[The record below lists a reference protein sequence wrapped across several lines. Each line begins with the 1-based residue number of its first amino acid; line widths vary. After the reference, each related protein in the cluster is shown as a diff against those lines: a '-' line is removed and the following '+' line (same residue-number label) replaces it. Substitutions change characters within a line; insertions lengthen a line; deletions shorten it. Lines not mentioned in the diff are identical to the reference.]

1 MQVNHFSH
9 MLLTLHLLPTLR
21 STPHSRLVCQ
31 SSDLHRATPSS
42 TAFASVSEINTD
54 IGPTYLYNRSKLAQI
69 LFIRALQ
76 HRLESSASG
85 SSGGGGGGAA
95 QTVYVNAV
103 HPGGVSTDQPQQ
115 AEEAYGVVGRIGV
128 ALARP
133 MMADPVKQGCR
144 PALYAATAEEVVQ
157 KGVTGCYIVP
167 DKKVTEPSGQAM
179 DGELGERLWGLSR
192 RILEEKLGAGEV
204 PGV

>member
-1 MQVNHFSH
+1 MQVNHFSQ
-9 MLLTLHLLPTLR
+9 MLLALYLLPALR

-31 SSDLHRATPSS
+31 SSDLHRAARPS
-42 TAFASVSEINTD
+42 TAFASVEEINTD
-54 IGPTYLYNRSKLAQI
+54 LGPTFLYNRSKLAQI

-76 HRLESSASG
+76 HRLAHSDTSNDG
-85 SSGGGGGGAA
+85 N
-95 QTVYVNAV
+95 TVYVNAV

-115 AEEAYGVVGRIGV
+115 AQEAYGVVGKVGV

-133 MMADPVKQGCR
+133 LMADPVKQGCR

-157 KGVTGCYIVP
+157 KGVTGGYIVP
-167 DKKVTEPSGQAM
+167 DKKVTAPSGQAE
-179 DGELGERLWGLSR
+179 DGELGERLWGLSV
-192 RILEEKLGAGEV
+192 RILEAKLGAGEV

>member
-9 MLLTLHLLPTLR
+9 MLLALHLLPTLR

-69 LFIRALQ
+69 LFIRTLQ
-76 HRLESSASG
+76 HRLEKSGASG
-85 SSGGGGGGAA
+85 EK
-95 QTVYVNAV
+95 TVYVNAV

-115 AEEAYGVVGRIGV
+115 AEEAYGVVGKIGV

-157 KGVTGCYIVP
+157 KGVTGGYIVP
-167 DKKVTEPSGQAM
+167 DKKVTEPSSQAM
-179 DGELGERLWGLSR
+179 DAELGERLWGLSR
-192 RILEEKLGAGEV
+192 RILEERVGAGEV